1 VLLQLIERSV
11 RNCDERMRRKLGDTS
26 QHGNW
31 TCFRNEYHP
40 GKCQCCNIVWL
51 LACIGKLFFPVG
63 VSASPAMVTQ
73 AYIFCWEVHKVT
85 GDYSH

>member
-1 VLLQLIERSV
+1 VCLLQLIERSV

-40 GKCQCCNIVWL
+40 GWC
-51 LACIGKLFFPVG
+51 
-63 VSASPAMVTQ
+63 
-73 AYIFCWEVHKVT
+73 
-85 GDYSH
+85 